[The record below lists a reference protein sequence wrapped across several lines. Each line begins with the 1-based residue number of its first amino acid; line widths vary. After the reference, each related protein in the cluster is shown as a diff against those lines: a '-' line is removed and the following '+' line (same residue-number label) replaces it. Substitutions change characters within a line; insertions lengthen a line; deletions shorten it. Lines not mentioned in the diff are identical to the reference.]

1 MKTYSVKYSVTTT
14 HTIELKKKPTEKQLE
29 TLRRI
34 SGGEILDVHAEF
46 SDLIHLELD
55 LKCWSE
61 SIFPEKYH
69 WFEFYEGDKKTLTY
83 KA

>member
-1 MKTYSVKYSVTTT
+1 MKTYSVKYSVTET

-34 SGGEILDVHAEF
+34 SGGEILDVRAEF
-46 SDLIHLELD
+46 SDLIYLELD
-55 LKCWSE
+55 HRTE
-61 SIFPEKYH
+61 AVQTEKYH